1 METIYYIINFL
12 GIIAGLACTAMIC
25 ISVFKIMTGE
35 EHEYSKYKTRI
46 KNGLIALILIISIS
60 TIKDIVLK
68 YFPYQQSPYAIGDF
82 SSIQISLSDGALTDK
97 YEDVKGRQ
105 VIRVDGN
112 YYVNTGEKV
121 INIGG
126 FFDTYKIW
134 CSVYKLFDDCQRNYK
149 GCYGR

>member
-60 TIKDIVLK
+60 TI
-68 YFPYQQSPYAIGDF
+68 
-82 SSIQISLSDGALTDK
+82 
-97 YEDVKGRQ
+97 
-105 VIRVDGN
+105 
-112 YYVNTGEKV
+112 
-121 INIGG
+121 
-126 FFDTYKIW
+126 
-134 CSVYKLFDDCQRNYK
+134 
-149 GCYGR
+149 